1 MATHLGHWGN
11 QITTIRDTPDGS
23 NRGPASTS
31 PSAQG
36 RGPTS
41 SSSSPYASPSP
52 PSPNEGLW
60 ADLSIEDELAENGL
74 PSIVISILSQ
84 LAQRPRAE
92 PVGDMPAIL
101 RQHGLFELFWQALD
115 AATRHWVKR
124 RVGKYRATKL
134 VMKVIGFNLWNVLE
148 VLQRKGFIADVG
160 VGRLKTAVE
169 HIVPEWVPE
178 GEHAMAWHAL

>member
-1 MATHLGHWGN
+1 MEMFYT
-11 QITTIRDTPDGS
+11 
-23 NRGPASTS
+23 
-31 PSAQG
+31 
-36 RGPTS
+36 
-41 SSSSPYASPSP
+41 
-52 PSPNEGLW
+52 
-60 ADLSIEDELAENGL
+60 DELAENGL

-115 AATRHWVKR
+115 AATRHCVKR

-148 VLQRKGFIADVG
+148 VLQRK
-160 VGRLKTAVE
+160 
-169 HIVPEWVPE
+169 EWVPE